1 MIRILG
7 VDPGISGGWAVVN
20 GGGGLLVAGVFPT
33 KVVKKNG
40 KNSYA
45 IDGLALASLFLETE
59 ATHAFVENV
68 HSRPRQAGQFTF
80 GLNTGIIHGLLYASG
95 LEINLVSPTSWKGF
109 WNIKRSENETKAQK
123 KTEARHLVQKLYP
136 PQAEVFQRVKD
147 DGVAEAVLIALYGL
161 NLLVGDE
168 RGNQTG
174 H

>member
-1 MIRILG
+1 MIGPRVLG

-20 GGGGLLVAGVFPT
+20 GGGKLIVAGVFPT
-33 KVVKKNG
+33 KIVKKNG

-45 IDGLALASLFLETE
+45 IDGLAMASLIQATE

-80 GLNTGIIHGLLYASG
+80 GLNTGLIHGLLYANG
-95 LEINLVSPTSWKGF
+95 LEINLVSPASWKAVWG
-109 WNIKRSENETKAQK
+109 IKRGEDETKAQK
-123 KTEARHLVQKLYP
+123 KTEARHLVQNLYP
-136 PQAEVFQRVKD
+136 EQASVFERVKD

-161 NLLVGDE
+161 SLVAENGDGV
-168 RGNQTG
+168 R